1 MKICIHC
8 GTKQI
13 GGSCVELESG
23 GKRLLIDI
31 GLPLDAELPETPL
44 PAVSGLETYDPAL
57 LGIAISHA
65 HLDHYG
71 LAAKIQQDVPVL
83 ISDGALRILDAARLF
98 FPDTV
103 QFGRTIDVQHKKPI
117 ELGPFVITPYLMDH
131 SAYDAYGF
139 LVEADGKRVFYT
151 GDFRG
156 HGRKGKLLESLIQHP
171 PGDIDV
177 LLMEGSTIG
186 RTGHDNV
193 YPSENDLEQRF
204 IEHFNAAKGLTLVWT
219 SGQNIDRLVTIYRAC
234 RQAGKKFIVDLY
246 TANILKAIGNPRLP
260 QPGWKDFKIYVPKF
274 QRIIIKKQGL
284 FDFARSYSFCRVYPE
299 KLPEMAESSV
309 MVFRPSMAKELS
321 KDGFLEKASLIY
333 SLWSGY
339 LKDDRYKWFH
349 SWLNKNDIKLTH
361 CHTSGHAPVFDLK
374 RLAKALSP
382 RKIVPIH
389 SFEPQQY
396 ENLFDRVVMKEDGE
410 KWSV

>member
-1 MKICIHC
+1 
-8 GTKQI
+8 
-13 GGSCVELESG
+13 
-23 GKRLLIDI
+23 
-31 GLPLDAELPETPL
+31 
-44 PAVSGLETYDPAL
+44 
-57 LGIAISHA
+57 
-65 HLDHYG
+65 
-71 LAAKIQQDVPVL
+71 
-83 ISDGALRILDAARLF
+83 
-98 FPDTV
+98 
-103 QFGRTIDVQHKKPI
+103 
-117 ELGPFVITPYLMDH
+117 MDH

-156 HGRKGKLLESLIQHP
+156 HGRKGKLLESLIQNP
-171 PGDIDV
+171 PGDIDL

-246 TANILKAIGNPRLP
+246 TANILKAIGNPSLP
-260 QPGWKDFKIYVPKF
+260 QPGWKDFKIYVPKY
-274 QRIIIKKQGL
+274 QRIIIKKREL

-309 MVFRPSMAKELS
+309 MLFRPSMARELS
-321 KDGFLEKASLIY
+321 KDEVLGKASLIY

-349 SWLNKNDIKLTH
+349 TWLKKNDIKLTH
-361 CHTSGHAPVFDLK
+361 CHTSGHAPVVDLK

-389 SFEPQQY
+389 SFEPEQY

-410 KWSV
+410 KWRV

>member
-1 MKICIHC
+1 MELCIHC
-8 GTKQI
+8 GAKQI

-31 GLPLDAELPETPL
+31 GLPLDAELPDTPL
-44 PAVSGLETYDPAL
+44 PAVSGLETYDPGL

-71 LAAKIQQDVPVL
+71 LAAKIKADVPVL

-98 FPDTV
+98 FSDTV
-103 QFGRTIDVQHKKPI
+103 QFKNTIEIQHKRPI
-117 ELGPFVITPYLMDH
+117 LLGPFVITPYLMDH

-156 HGRKGKLLESLIQHP
+156 HGRKGKLLEWLIQHP

-186 RTGHDNV
+186 RAGNDNV
-193 YPSENDLEQRF
+193 YPSENDLEQRLVN
-204 IEHFNAAKGLTLVWT
+204 HFSAAKGLTLVWT
-219 SGQNIDRLVTIYRAC
+219 SGQNIDRLVTVYRAC

-246 TANILKAIGNPRLP
+246 TANILKAIGNPSLP

-284 FDFARSYSFCRVYPE
+284 FDFARSFSFCRVYPE
-299 KLPEMAESSV
+299 QLSEMAKSSV
-309 MVFRPSMAKELS
+309 MLFRPSMSKELS
-321 KDGFLEKASLIY
+321 KEGILENASLIY

-349 SWLNKNDIKLTH
+349 AWLKANGLTLTH
-361 CHTSGHAPVFDLK
+361 CHTSGHAPVIDLQ
-374 RLAKALSP
+374 RLAKALRP

-389 SFEPQQY
+389 SFEPHLY
-396 ENLFDRVVMKEDGE
+396 ETLFDRVVRHQDGE
-410 KWSV
+410 RWSA